1 MGKYLDI
8 EETFSEIWREL
19 ESVKERLY
27 LLGNYDKLKLE
38 IIDNISNTVYDAQQK
53 VLDLEG
59 KYLNYFEKEL
69 DAEEAEEDSE

>member
-1 MGKYLDI
+1 MGKYFDI

-27 LLGNYDKLKLE
+27 LLGNHDKLKLE

-59 KYLNYFEKEL
+59 KYLNHFEKEL